1 MNLYTKLQVQTN
13 VLVTGGAGFIGSNF
27 VQTLIQKQEYNV
39 TVLDALTY
47 AGNIE
52 NLGNALEKIT
62 FIRGNILDEQLLE
75 EVFLSGMFQIV
86 IHFAAESHVD
96 NSLLNPS
103 LFIDTNVKG
112 TQNLLNLSIRHDVK
126 KFLQISTDE
135 VYGSIESGSFI
146 EDSPFN
152 PSSPYSASKAGAEH
166 LVAAA
171 NRTFGL
177 VTNIVRCSNN
187 YGPGQH
193 LEKLIPLVILRAI
206 QNQRIPIYGNGLNS
220 REWVNV
226 KDCCDAILLVME
238 KGLANSAYNISSEIE
253 QTNLEIVFQILA
265 TLGKN
270 KDLIEFVEDRKGH
283 DFRYAINSRKIKTE
297 LGWQPKISLV
307 EGLNKTIE
315 WYTSSIERGTHGSS
329 QLEHPK

>member
-126 KFLQISTDE
+126 KFLQISTD
-135 VYGSIESGSFI
+135 
-146 EDSPFN
+146 
-152 PSSPYSASKAGAEH
+152 
-166 LVAAA
+166 
-171 NRTFGL
+171 
-177 VTNIVRCSNN
+177 
-187 YGPGQH
+187 
-193 LEKLIPLVILRAI
+193 
-206 QNQRIPIYGNGLNS
+206 
-220 REWVNV
+220 
-226 KDCCDAILLVME
+226 
-238 KGLANSAYNISSEIE
+238 
-253 QTNLEIVFQILA
+253 
-265 TLGKN
+265 
-270 KDLIEFVEDRKGH
+270 
-283 DFRYAINSRKIKTE
+283 
-297 LGWQPKISLV
+297 
-307 EGLNKTIE
+307 
-315 WYTSSIERGTHGSS
+315 
-329 QLEHPK
+329 

>member
-1 MNLYTKLQVQTN
+1 MNLDVKLQDQTN

-27 VQTLIQKQEYNV
+27 IHALIEKQGYNV
-39 TVLDALTY
+39 TALDALTY
-47 AGNIE
+47 AGSLG
-52 NLGNALEKIT
+52 NLGTTLEKIK
-62 FIRGNILDEQLLE
+62 FIRGNILDEHLLE
-75 EVFLSGMFQIV
+75 EVFVSGKFQIV

-112 TQNLLNLSIRHDVK
+112 TQNLLNSSIRHDVK

-135 VYGSIESGSFI
+135 VYGSIECGSFT

-166 LVAAA
+166 LVTAA
-171 NRTFGL
+171 NKTFGL

-187 YGPGQH
+187 YGPRQH
-193 LEKLIPLVILRAI
+193 PEKLIPLVILRAM
-206 QNQRIPIYGNGLNS
+206 QNQTIPIYGNGLNS
-220 REWVNV
+220 REWINV

-238 KGLANSAYNISSEIE
+238 EGLANSAYNISSEIE
-253 QTNLEIVFQILA
+253 QTNLEVVFQILA
-265 TLGKN
+265 TLGKSN
-270 KDLIEFVEDRKGH
+270 DLIDFVEDRKGH
-283 DFRYAINSRKIKTE
+283 DFRYSIDSRKIKTE

-307 EGLNKTIE
+307 EGLSKTIE
-315 WYTSSIERGTHGSS
+315 WYTSSFERGTHGNS